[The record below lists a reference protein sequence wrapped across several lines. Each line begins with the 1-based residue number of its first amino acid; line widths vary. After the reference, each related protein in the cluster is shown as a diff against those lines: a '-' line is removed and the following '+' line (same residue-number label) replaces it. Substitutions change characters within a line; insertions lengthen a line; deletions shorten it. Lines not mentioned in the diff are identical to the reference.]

1 MEVQAADHAKKRE
14 WTLALDYYNK
24 LLQKQNNTEQQIL
37 TYILDRSECL
47 YQLGHHET
55 IINDCRHILKTFNGK
70 YNNINEPR
78 TRIQLIRSLFAL
90 NRLAEAEMVIKDW
103 LMMVKQLNQIGD
115 EKLGLENALERFF
128 ALNSRQSLEPW
139 LNNLDKNYSKTKPM
153 TKCLEKSQQGS
164 TVFCIYC
171 NLSFKDKADLM
182 SHCLTQEHETMIM
195 SDEGHDWHW
204 RAPPRGFKSDSY
216 TICESWK
223 ELGTCRFGIQCVEAH
238 GEAELMEWKE
248 RFQYREMKMMR
259 AKEKELYGK
268 SYTEDLLEKWLQTPN
283 SKTVMTERIDGVEDT
298 CSCPLS
304 VIVSSKN
311 SNHKWKFHMQTRKPL
326 RAIALLQD
334 TYRNHFHLSEVSCGK
349 QTFDIKNNQ
358 EFIATADPKST
369 DYAIVVIF
377 QTTIFGTF
385 RQSVVFDFG
394 SEPVLVKHLCVDV
407 VPDSDIEKIKEIRK
421 EITCSVSERWTSAN
435 AEIVPFVSTLVS
447 LSGNLEWE
455 TNLKAMYPY
464 PQVDSFVLS
473 NATVSE
479 KKLTRNNYRERM
491 HELLLV
497 EEIARYNLVSQY
509 NLTTRLQIAHS
520 YLLSPNSMA
529 ASTAK
534 YSGNGE
540 LFASVALS
548 RELSED
554 TPEGRLILMHC
565 NSVYLLPN
573 PSDDRSPRKVYEAI
587 IEDKGKDMIYLR
599 LSSDTV
605 RDLNLTTDT
614 DLEVQIQF
622 QLNRI
627 PYCEWHYTIDKI
639 KNYKLIFP
647 ETYVEPRIPWSPSR
661 QWSASLDSRLNLKQ
675 KEAVVAITTPLF
687 VKIPPILVIGPF
699 GTGKTFTL
707 AQAIKELIKDETNK
721 ILLCTHSNSAADLYI
736 KDYLDIWVESG
747 NESARPLRIYYQKRW
762 VATVSPVVQKYCSI
776 KMTGT
781 SREFQLPTF
790 ADIDRHKIV
799 VVTLSTSVYLSAMG
813 LPPGI
818 FTHILLDEAAQAL
831 ECETITPLAL
841 ATENSRIVLAGDHM
855 QLGPDIFSKFAKDR
869 NLHISL
875 LERLYDHYPPQ
886 FPCKI
891 LLCENYRA
899 HETIIQFTSESFYDQ
914 KLVSS
919 SKQPKHFRFYPL
931 TFFTTRGEDVQDKNS
946 TAFYNNS
953 EVYEV
958 VERVAELKRNWPTEW
973 GEVNEQSIG
982 VVTPYAD
989 QVFRIRSELRKR
1001 KIDVCVERV
1010 LNVQGKQFRA
1020 IILSTVRTRRTCAN
1034 GKGESEVD
1042 YGFLSNSK
1050 LLNTAITRAQSLVAV
1065 VGDPI
1070 ALCSLGRCSKVW
1082 ERFIQICNDNG
1093 SLYGITWTQL
1103 RFQLDGIEL
1112 KKVYTLNPLAPEF
1125 IPRKYKELMQEQ
1137 NLIRVPNLNPI
1148 PQPKVLPTFPNIQ
1161 SNVRVVPVL
1170 YQQRPALTLPAPYV
1184 LNLPTSVPNLPSL
1197 PLANGFRPVRVLNPH
1212 ELPVVA
1218 PSRQQ
1223 VPVTPVSAPPPTPV
1237 PKKAC
1242 STKLIQFMNNVHFP
1256 EAQMLSDC
1264 VNLLPQH
1271 MSLADMIQ
1279 QPSSVQER
1287 WYNYLRDTSGQ
1298 MAADKFKYILQTT
1311 NQKGSRVPDNNL
1323 LERTTPHS
1331 SSDSPTFNWYDSPS
1345 NQINFNKPIYMK
1357 EVDSNTNWLEFN
1369 RSNPLYKR
1377 QATQQ
1382 TRVNAASVNGVNGMK
1397 ESDVQRHIN
1406 EDFANLRINNTSS
1419 DDLYEIFKAYNGEN
1433 QSHGST
1439 TNRPLSNANVS
1450 GFYHYFS

>member
-1 MEVQAADHAKKRE
+1 M
-14 WTLALDYYNK
+14 ALEFYNK
-24 LLQKQNNTEQQIL
+24 LLQKQNNSEQQIL
-37 TYILDRSECL
+37 TYLLDRSECL

-55 IINDCRHILKTFNGK
+55 VINDCRQILKTFNGK
-70 YNNINEPR
+70 YNSVNEPR

-103 LMMVKQLNQIGD
+103 LMIVKQLNEIGD
-115 EKLGLENALERFF
+115 EKICLENALERFF

-139 LNNLDKNYSKTKPM
+139 LNNLDFKFCKNQTYNRKP
-153 TKCLEKSQQGS
+153 EKNQA

-171 NLSFKDKADLM
+171 NVSFKDKSELM
-182 SHCLTQEHETMIM
+182 SHCLTQEHEAMIM
-195 SDEGHDWHW
+195 SDEGHDWYW
-204 RAPPRGFKSDSY
+204 RAPPRGFKSDAY
-216 TICESWK
+216 TICENWR
-223 ELGTCRFGIQCVEAH
+223 ELGTCRFGLQCVEAH
-238 GEAELMEWKE
+238 GEAELIEWKE
-248 RFQYREMKMMR
+248 RFQYREMKMLR

-268 SYTEDLLEKWLQTPN
+268 SYTEDLLEKWVQTTN
-283 SKTVMTERIDGVEDT
+283 INMVMTEKIEGVEDD
-298 CSCPLS
+298 CSCSPS
-304 VIVSSKN
+304 VTVSSKN
-311 SNHKWKFHMQTRKPL
+311 SNHKWKFAMKTRKLL
-326 RAIALLQD
+326 RAVALLQD
-334 TYRNHFHLSEVSCGK
+334 THRNHFYLSKIIVGNQEY
-349 QTFDIKNNQ
+349 DIKNNQ
-358 EFIATADPKST
+358 EFIPLNSLSMDHKSLIE
-369 DYAIVVIF
+369 YNIVVVF

-407 VPDSDIEKIKEIRK
+407 VPDSDMEKINEIRK
-421 EITCSVSERWTSAN
+421 EITFSISERWTSAN
-435 AEIVPFVSTLVS
+435 SEIVPFFSTLIS
-447 LSGNLEWE
+447 CGANHEWE
-455 TNLKAMYPY
+455 KKLKAMYPY
-464 PQVDSFVLS
+464 PQMDSFVLS

-479 KKLTRNNYRERM
+479 KKLTRNSYRERM

-497 EEIARYNLVSQY
+497 EEIARYNLISQY

-540 LFASVALS
+540 LFASVCLGK
-548 RELSED
+548 ELSED
-554 TPEGRLILMHC
+554 TAEGRLILMHC

-573 PSDDRSPRKVYEAI
+573 PSESRSVRKIYEAI
-587 IEDKGKDMIYLR
+587 IEDKGKNMIYLR
-599 LSSDTV
+599 LSAETV

-614 DLEVQIQF
+614 DLEAQIQF
-622 QLNRI
+622 QLNRV

-639 KNYKLIFP
+639 RNYKLIFP
-647 ETYVEPRIPWSPSR
+647 EIYVEPSIPWSPSR
-661 QWSASLDSRLNLKQ
+661 QWSSSLDSRLNLKQ
-675 KEAVVAITTPLF
+675 KEAVVAITTPIY

-707 AQAIKELIKDETNK
+707 AQAIKELIKDESNR

-736 KDYLDIWVESG
+736 RDYLDVWVENG
-747 NESARPLRIYYQKRW
+747 NENARPLRIYYQKRW

-776 KMTGT
+776 KLSGNT
-781 SREFQLPTF
+781 REFQLPTF
-790 ADIDRHKIV
+790 EDIERHKIV

-813 LPPGI
+813 LPQGT

-841 ATENSRIVLAGDHM
+841 ATENTRIVLAGDHM

-958 VERVAELKRNWPTEW
+958 VERVAELKRNWPAEW
-973 GEVNEQSIG
+973 GEINEQSIG
-982 VVTPYAD
+982 VVTPYSD

-1020 IILSTVRTRRTCAN
+1020 IILSTVRTRRTCTN
-1034 GKGESEVD
+1034 NKSSESEVD

-1103 RFQLDGIEL
+1103 KFQLDGIEL

-1125 IPRKYKELMQEQ
+1125 IPRKYKEMMQE
-1137 NLIRVPNLNPI
+1137 NLVRVSNFNPM
-1148 PQPKVLPTFPNIQ
+1148 PQPKVLPSFPT
-1161 SNVRVVPVL
+1161 NVQNNLRVLPLL
-1170 YQQRPALTLPAPYV
+1170 YQQ
-1184 LNLPTSVPNLPSL
+1184 
-1197 PLANGFRPVRVLNPH
+1197 
-1212 ELPVVA
+1212 
-1218 PSRQQ
+1218 
-1223 VPVTPVSAPPPTPV
+1223 
-1237 PKKAC
+1237 
-1242 STKLIQFMNNVHFP
+1242 
-1256 EAQMLSDC
+1256 
-1264 VNLLPQH
+1264 
-1271 MSLADMIQ
+1271 
-1279 QPSSVQER
+1279 
-1287 WYNYLRDTSGQ
+1287 
-1298 MAADKFKYILQTT
+1298 
-1311 NQKGSRVPDNNL
+1311 
-1323 LERTTPHS
+1323 
-1331 SSDSPTFNWYDSPS
+1331 
-1345 NQINFNKPIYMK
+1345 
-1357 EVDSNTNWLEFN
+1357 
-1369 RSNPLYKR
+1369 
-1377 QATQQ
+1377 
-1382 TRVNAASVNGVNGMK
+1382 
-1397 ESDVQRHIN
+1397 
-1406 EDFANLRINNTSS
+1406 
-1419 DDLYEIFKAYNGEN
+1419 
-1433 QSHGST
+1433 
-1439 TNRPLSNANVS
+1439 
-1450 GFYHYFS
+1450 